1 MNLREFKEQFGIG
14 TIQVCED
21 IDKIIG
27 VSKLGVDDTFYALDV
42 DVSDIPDNSNVFTH
56 LDIFVDSDYLY
67 EVDSV
72 SQNDTIYYASASLDT
87 MVLGFEEVFN
97 V

>member
-1 MNLREFKEQFGIG
+1 MNLREFNEQFGIA

-27 VSKLGVDDTFYALDV
+27 VSKSGMGSTFYALDV
-42 DVSDIPDNSNVFTH
+42 DVSHIPDNSNVFTH
-56 LDIFVDSDYLY
+56 LDIILDSDYLY

-72 SQNDTIYYASASLDT
+72 NQNDTIYYASASLDT
-87 MVLGFEEVFN
+87 MVLGLEEVFN